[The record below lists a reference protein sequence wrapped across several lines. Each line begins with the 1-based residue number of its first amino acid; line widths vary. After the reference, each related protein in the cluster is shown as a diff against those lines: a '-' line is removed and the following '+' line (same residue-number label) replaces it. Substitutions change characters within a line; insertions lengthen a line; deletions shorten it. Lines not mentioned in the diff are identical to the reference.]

1 MANKKLKLLYLA
13 RFLHEE
19 TDEQHPKTLQ
29 DMLAYL
35 AAQGITAERK
45 SVYDDL
51 ELLSLYGLDVQSVR
65 GKTYGYFL
73 GPRDFQLPELK
84 LLIDVVQ
91 ASPWRSRN
99 KSMELI
105 AKLEH
110 LTSRP
115 NARQLRRQVYVMD
128 RVRTPNDQLYYAVD
142 GLHTAINDDRQVMFR
157 YFDWRPDGGKE
168 YRRDGALYCVD
179 PVALC
184 VDRHYYLVSYDPTI
198 QDYRHYRVDRMEGL
212 SVTDTPRDPLPENFD
227 LGRYVKTLF
236 DRYNGRTETVHLRF
250 DRALLNV
257 VMDRFGADAHIR
269 PDGNWIAV
277 TAPVEVG
284 PTFYGWLA
292 QFGPQAELTAPA
304 AVRTEFAAHCRA
316 ILELYQSQPP
326 PLRYQCEPVRRLV
339 VAIRSFCLRRPLFF
353 QQRKKRGKETPP
365 KTTFLDFLA
374 RLRPLFIPLVFWHA
388 NKAPIKFHLNIASS
402 LLLFSPPL
410 LL

>member
-73 GPRDFQLPELK
+73 GQRDFQLPELK

-91 ASPWRSRN
+91 ASPFLTRN

-105 AKLEH
+105 A
-110 LTSRP
+110 SRP

-128 RVRTPNDQLYYAVD
+128 RVRTHNEQLYYAVD
-142 GLHTAINDDRQVMFR
+142 GLHTAINDDRQVTFR

-168 YRRDGALYCVD
+168 YRRDGALYETN

-184 VDRHYYLVSYDPTI
+184 VDRHYYLVAYDPAI
-198 QDYRHYRVDRMEGL
+198 SDYRHYRVDRMEGL
-212 SVTDTPRDPLPENFD
+212 TVTDADRDPLPEGFD
-227 LGRYVKTLF
+227 LGRYVRSIF
-236 DRYNGRTETVHLRF
+236 DMYNGRTETVRLRF
-250 DRALLNV
+250 DRSLINV
-257 VMDRFGADAHIR
+257 VMDRFGADAHLR
-269 PDGNWIAV
+269 PDGDGGVEV

-284 PTFYGWLA
+284 PTFFGWLFQLGA
-292 QFGPQAELTAPA
+292 QAELIGPA
-304 AVRTEFAAHCRA
+304 AVRQELRDYCAAVLA
-316 ILELYQSQPP
+316 KYQ
-326 PLRYQCEPVRRLV
+326 
-339 VAIRSFCLRRPLFF
+339 
-353 QQRKKRGKETPP
+353 
-365 KTTFLDFLA
+365 
-374 RLRPLFIPLVFWHA
+374 
-388 NKAPIKFHLNIASS
+388 
-402 LLLFSPPL
+402 
-410 LL
+410 

>member
-35 AAQGITAERK
+35 AARGITAERK

-73 GPRDFQLPELK
+73 GQRDFQLPELK

-91 ASPWRSRN
+91 ASPFLTRN

-128 RVRTPNDQLYYAVD
+128 RVRTHNEQLYYAVD
-142 GLHTAINDDRQVMFR
+142 GLHTAINDDRQVTFR

-168 YRRDGALYCVD
+168 YRRGGALYRVD

-184 VDRHYYLVSYDPTI
+184 VDRHYYLVSYDPAI

-212 SVTDTPRDPLPENFD
+212 TVTDTPRDPLPENFD
-227 LGRYVKTLF
+227 LGRYVKTIF
-236 DRYNGRTETVHLRF
+236 DMYNGRTETVQLRF
-250 DRALLNV
+250 DRALINV

-269 PDGNWIAV
+269 PDGDRIAV

-304 AVRTEFAAHCRA
+304 AVRAEFAAHCRA
-316 ILELYQSQPP
+316 ILELYQ
-326 PLRYQCEPVRRLV
+326 
-339 VAIRSFCLRRPLFF
+339 
-353 QQRKKRGKETPP
+353 
-365 KTTFLDFLA
+365 
-374 RLRPLFIPLVFWHA
+374 
-388 NKAPIKFHLNIASS
+388 
-402 LLLFSPPL
+402 
-410 LL
+410 